1 MPISNS
7 NPELKDL
14 VIIQRDDT
22 NSYYGETHISGSNL
36 LLYIDS
42 DGRINADDSGSF
54 YTLFPPSGSIGGG
67 GGGSGTT
74 LGTGSTYPITSS
86 WAINTVNGG
95 SGTTL
100 GTGSTYPITASSAI
114 SASWAPSGGGG
125 GTTLI
130 TGSTYQITSSWT
142 NNITSSGIIGNI
154 TSFSSSWSSQSLSA
168 SYAPFTDNPNAV
180 SASWASSSISSSYI
194 TASNIDGIVSSAS
207 YANTASYISSSNID
221 GIITAISASW
231 ASSSI
236 SASYA
241 PSSGGDTSLTTG
253 STYPI
258 TSSWADTASIAL
270 NSIGSVDVV
279 QTQFFS

>member
-67 GGGSGTT
+67 G
-74 LGTGSTYPITSS
+74 
-86 WAINTVNGG
+86 GG